1 MSSENG
7 QVQDREQW
15 LNDLL
20 EKHVADQT
28 SSEIFESL
36 NGFEEIA
43 ISERFGASIGKLADV
58 NETLFMRALVFTDMA
73 RAGMTP
79 GEARNAAMRMR
90 LREVKDWCLPDD
102 VDVMPDD
109 PDSESGKDDS
119 RPVVTPKISLPSASP
134 PE

>member
-15 LNDLL
+15 LSDVL

-28 SSEIFESL
+28 ISEVMESL

-58 NETLFMRALVFTDMA
+58 NETLFMRALVFTDMT

-90 LREVKDWCLPDD
+90 LGEVKNWHLPDD
-102 VDVMPDD
+102 DDVMPDD
-109 PDSESGKDDS
+109 PDSESGKGGS
-119 RPVVTPKISLPSASP
+119 LPVSEPRISLPSASP